1 MLVTKRALPRR
12 TFLRGMGTTLALP
25 LLDAMVPAATAT
37 ARTAAAPVRRLG
49 FIYIPNGANM
59 AHWTPADAGKSL
71 ELSPILQPLAPLKD
85 RIVVVSGLGNSPAD
99 AWGDGGGD
107 HSRGPAAWL
116 SAVHPKRT
124 EGADIH
130 AGTTIDQL
138 VAQQIGGNTQLA
150 SLELATEATGLVGD
164 CGGAGYSCVYIDTLC
179 WRTPTSPLP
188 METNPRVVFE
198 LMFGDGAT
206 REQRAVR
213 LRQNRS
219 ILDAVTAEL
228 GRLRTRLGAPDRTR
242 VDEYLDAVRE
252 VERRIQH
259 AEARGRTSD
268 LALPDRPVGVPD
280 DFEDHVEL
288 MFELQALAFQADVT
302 RVTTFMLSRE
312 LSQRAYTNL
321 GISDPH
327 HAISHH
333 QDDPDKLAK
342 IAKINTYHV
351 SLFASYLERLRTT
364 PDGDGSLLDHTLI
377 LYGGGMADGNLHSHS
392 PLPVVLAGGAAGR
405 LAGGRHVAPPPDTP
419 FANLLVSI
427 GQLMDL
433 PVDRFGDSTTALSLT

>member
-12 TFLRGMGTTLALP
+12 TILKGLGTTLALP
-25 LLDAMVPAATAT
+25 LLDAMVPAATAS
-37 ARTAAAPVRRLG
+37 AQTAAAPVRRLG
-49 FIYIPNGANM
+49 FVYIPNGANM
-59 AHWTPADAGKSL
+59 AHWTPADSGKRL
-71 ELSPILQPLAPLKD
+71 ELSPILQPLAALED
-85 RIVVVSGLGNSPAD
+85 HVVVVSGLGNSPAD

-138 VAQQIGGNTQLA
+138 VAQRMGGHTQLT

-206 REQRAVR
+206 REQRTTR

-228 GRLRTRLGAPDRTR
+228 GRLRARLGAPDRTR
-242 VDEYLDAVRE
+242 VNEYLDAVRE

-259 AEARGRTSD
+259 AELQGRKSD
-268 LALPDRPVGVPD
+268 LALPDRPVGVPE
-280 DFEDHVEL
+280 DFEEHVRL

-302 RVTTFMLSRE
+302 RVTTLMLSRE

-392 PLPVVLAGGAAGR
+392 PLPVLLAGGAAGR
-405 LAGGRHVAPPPDTP
+405 IAGGRHLAQPPDTP

-433 PVDRFGDSTTALSLT
+433 PLDRFGDSSGALSLT

>member
-1 MLVTKRALPRR
+1 MWITKRALPRR
-12 TFLRGMGTTLALP
+12 TFLQGMGTTLALP
-25 LLDAMVPAATAT
+25 LLDAMVPALTAS
-37 ARTAAAPVRRLG
+37 AQTAAAPVRRLG
-49 FIYIPNGANM
+49 LVYIPNGANM
-59 AHWTPADAGKSL
+59 AHWTPADTGTTL
-71 ELSPILQPLAPLKD
+71 ELSPILQPLAPHKD

-130 AGTTIDQL
+130 AGTTLDQL
-138 VAQQIGGNTQLA
+138 VAQRMGGGTQLP

-164 CGGAGYSCVYIDTLC
+164 CGGAGYSCVYIDTLS

-188 METNPRVVFE
+188 METNPRVIFE

-206 REQRAVR
+206 REQRATR

-228 GRLRTRLGAPDRTR
+228 GRLRTSLGTSDRTR
-242 VDEYLDAVRE
+242 VNEYLDAVRE
-252 VERRIQH
+252 VERRIHH
-259 AEARGRTSD
+259 AEAQGRKSD
-268 LALPDRPVGVPD
+268 LALPDRPVGIPD
-280 DFEDHVEL
+280 DFEEHVEL
-288 MFELQALAFQADVT
+288 MFELQALAFQADIT

-333 QDDPDKLAK
+333 QDDADKLGK
-342 IAKINTYHV
+342 IAKINTYHI
-351 SLFASYLERLRTT
+351 SLFAAYLERLRTT
-364 PDGDGSLLDHTLI
+364 PDGDGSLLDHTLL
-377 LYGGGMADGNLHSHS
+377 LYGGGISDGNLHSHS
-392 PLPVVLAGGAAGR
+392 PLPVLLAGGAAGR
-405 LAGGRHVAPPPDTP
+405 LAGGRHVRQPPDTP
-419 FANLLVSI
+419 FANLLLAV
-427 GQLMDL
+427 GQAMDVPL
-433 PVDRFGDSTTALSLT
+433 DRFGDSTAALTLS

>member
-1 MLVTKRALPRR
+1 MLITRRALPRR
-12 TFLRGMGTTLALP
+12 AILKGMGTTLALP
-25 LLDAMVPAATAT
+25 LLDAMVPAATTT
-37 ARTAAAPVRRLG
+37 AQTAAAPVRRLG
-49 FIYIPNGANM
+49 FVYVPNGANM
-59 AHWTPADAGKSL
+59 AHWTPAEAGKTFD
-71 ELSPILQPLAPLKD
+71 LSPILQPLAPLKD
-85 RIVVVSGLGNSPAD
+85 RVVVVSGLGNSPAD

-138 VAQQIGGNTQLA
+138 VAQRMGGHTQLA

-206 REQRAVR
+206 REQRAIR
-213 LRQNRS
+213 LRENRS

-228 GRLRTRLGAPDRTR
+228 GRLRTRLGTPDRTR
-242 VDEYLDAVRE
+242 INEYLDAVRE

-259 AEARGRTSD
+259 AEAQERKSE

-280 DFEDHVEL
+280 DFEEHVAV

-312 LSQRAYTNL
+312 LSQRAYTKL

-405 LAGGRHVAPPPDTP
+405 LAGGRHLSQPLDTP
-419 FANLLVSI
+419 FANLLLSI

-433 PVDRFGDSTTALSLT
+433 PIDRFGDSRGALSLT

>member
-1 MLVTKRALPRR
+1 VLITRRALPRR
-12 TFLRGMGTTLALP
+12 AILKGMGTTLALP
-25 LLDAMVPAATAT
+25 LLDAMVPAATTT
-37 ARTAAAPVRRLG
+37 AQTAAAPVRRLG
-49 FIYIPNGANM
+49 FVYVPNGANM
-59 AHWTPADAGKSL
+59 AHWTPAEAGKTFD
-71 ELSPILQPLAPLKD
+71 LSPILQPLAPLKD
-85 RIVVVSGLGNSPAD
+85 RVVVVSGLGNSPAD

-138 VAQQIGGNTQLA
+138 VAQRMGGHTQLA

-206 REQRAVR
+206 REQRAIR
-213 LRQNRS
+213 LRENRS

-228 GRLRTRLGAPDRTR
+228 GRLRTRLGTPDRTR
-242 VDEYLDAVRE
+242 INEYLDAVRE

-259 AEARGRTSD
+259 AEAQERKSE

-280 DFEDHVEL
+280 DFEEHVAV

-312 LSQRAYTNL
+312 LSQRAYTKL

-405 LAGGRHVAPPPDTP
+405 LAGGRHLSQPLDTP
-419 FANLLVSI
+419 FANLLLSI

-433 PVDRFGDSTTALSLT
+433 PIDRFGDSRGALSLT